1 MGPLQGI
8 RVVEFAGLGPGPFC
22 GMMLADAGADVV
34 RIERPRPPGDGMSRL
49 VLNPVLDRGKRSIA
63 LDLRDEADREVVRR
77 LLARADVLTEGFRP
91 GVMER
96 LGFGPEPVLAANPR
110 LVYGRMTGWGQSG
123 PYARTAGHDIDYIAM
138 TGALHGFGRRGE
150 LPTPPLNLLGDFGG
164 GGMLLAFGLVAALL
178 HAGRTGEGQVVDAA
192 IVDGTALLTGMIHG
206 LRIDG
211 AWQDDRGV
219 NLLDGGAPF
228 YDVYAC
234 ADGGF
239 LAVGA
244 LEEPFY
250 VALITG
256 LGLAEAEL
264 PHRSDPAQ
272 WPALRAVFAARVA
285 ERSRAEWWEIFR
297 GTDACVAPVLD
308 WADAAADE
316 HNVARAVF
324 TEVGGE
330 LQPSPAPR
338 FGTTAAEP
346 PRPAPRLGESGA
358 EIRAELDLPPAPLP
372 GGFDV
377 NRQELGPERGGFD
390 VNRQESR

>member
-1 MGPLQGI
+1 MGPLQGVN
-8 RVVEFAGLGPGPFC
+8 VVEFSGLGPGPFC

-34 RIERPRPPGDGMSRL
+34 RIERPRPAGDGMTRL

-63 LDLRDEADREVVRR
+63 LDLRSDPDREVVHR

-96 LGFGPEPVLAANPR
+96 LGFGPEPVLADNPR

-138 TGALHGFGRRGE
+138 TGALHSFGRAQE
-150 LPTPPLNLLGDFGG
+150 VPTPPLNLLGDFGG

-178 HAGRTGEGQVVDAA
+178 HAGRSGQGQVVDAA

-206 LRIDG
+206 LRQDG
-211 AWQDDRGV
+211 SWQDERGV

-228 YDVYAC
+228 YDVYVC

-250 VALITG
+250 TALLEG
-256 LGLAEAEL
+256 LRLEGAGL
-264 PHRSDPAQ
+264 PDRWDPGQ
-272 WPALRAVFAARVA
+272 WPTLRSILADRLA
-285 ERSRAEWWEIFR
+285 SRTRDAWWAIFR
-297 GTDACVAPVLD
+297 GTDACVAPVLT
-308 WADAAADE
+308 WSQALADE
-316 HNVARAVF
+316 HNVERGIF
-324 TEVGGE
+324 TDVGGQS
-330 LQPSPAPR
+330 QPSPAPR
-338 FGTTAAEP
+338 FGSTVAATP
-346 PRPAPRLGESGA
+346 SPAPVLGESGD
-358 EIRAELDLPPAPLP
+358 EIRAELGLPSV
-372 GGFDV
+372 GT
-377 NRQELGPERGGFD
+377 R
-390 VNRQESR
+390 